1 MNEHQRWVPRTF
13 LKEGGGVMGG
23 VPPGGLAEAGDRAS
37 GITLNLEN
45 NLEHGHPRSNS
56 WQDLG
61 LS

>member
-1 MNEHQRWVPRTF
+1 
-13 LKEGGGVMGG
+13 MGG
-23 VPPGGLAEAGDRAS
+23 VLPGGLAEAGDRAS

-45 NLEHGHPRSNS
+45 NLEHGRPWSNL